1 MKADTSLSERQR
13 LEAQDQRAIRAALV
27 HRNATVPE
35 EDFAIEATQTAMT
48 VDSPAYQAMAA
59 RLRS

>member
-1 MKADTSLSERQR
+1 MKADLTLRERQR
-13 LEAQDQRAIRAALV
+13 LEAEDQRELRAALV
-27 HRNATVPE
+27 RRHATVPD